1 MSRSRL
7 VANGTATLGS
17 SSVAL
22 GATTTSISGLTLIAP
37 TMTYTI
43 STGYTG
49 GSPYTPILSDTNGIV
64 IINSATAVSITIPTN
79 ASVAFPIGSQ
89 LNFVW
94 LSNVGQPTISAVTPG
109 TTGIYSSGATSTAPK
124 LRATNTM
131 ATAIK
136 LGTDTW
142 IVVGDIV

>member
-37 TMTYTI
+37 TMTYTV

-49 GSPYTPILSDTNGIV
+49 GSSYTPILSDTNGI
-64 IINSATAVSITIPTN
+64 IIVNNAANVSITIPTN
-79 ASVAFPIGSQ
+79 ASVPFPTGSQ
-89 LNFVW
+89 LNIVW
-94 LSNVGQPTISAVTPG
+94 LSNTGQPSISAVNSG
-109 TTGIYSSGATSTAPK
+109 TTSIYSTGATGIIPK
-124 LRATNTM
+124 LRAVNTM

-142 IVVGDIV
+142 IVVGDIA